1 MILLIKKKVDKIN
14 ILAIILKIGDIRSI
28 KSPYKTEL
36 SPLHLISIKDISVHR
51 INCSLWNQLVNIL

>member
-28 KSPYKTEL
+28 KSPYKTE
-36 SPLHLISIKDISVHR
+36 PLRLISIIDISGHR